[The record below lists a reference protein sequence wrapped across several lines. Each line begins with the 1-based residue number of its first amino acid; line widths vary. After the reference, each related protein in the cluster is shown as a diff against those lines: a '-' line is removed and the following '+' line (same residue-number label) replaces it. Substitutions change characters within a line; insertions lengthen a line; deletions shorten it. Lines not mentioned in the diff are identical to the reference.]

1 MARLRSPRVP
11 ISRLSY
17 EVIFAISGKLNAA
30 SRTAAEINM
39 LFAVLPETICQGL
52 FNHFFCKNDNFVN
65 SAEFPAVS
73 FVQFFRS

>member
-1 MARLRSPRVP
+1 MKNNKKIKMTFNV
-11 ISRLSY
+11 
-17 EVIFAISGKLNAA
+17 
-30 SRTAAEINM
+30 T
-39 LFAVLPETICQGL
+39 PETICQGL